1 VLLYQGRFSAK
12 ENTNVAKSK
21 RETTEKAVQPKSSS
35 DTPGLEQKAKSGLS
49 RRSVLKGMSVSAGA
63 LSLAPRTL
71 TGGAPAIRQTG
82 ADDASPAPGVD
93 AQAAPQVVSVADGEF
108 LTTNQGVRINDNQ
121 NTLRAGERGP
131 SLLEDF
137 IFREK
142 ITQFDHERIPER
154 VVHARGSGAHGV
166 FQVYEPQ
173 TQYTRAA
180 FLQDPAVETP
190 VFVRFSTVNGS
201 RGSADT
207 VRDARGF
214 ATKFYTAEGV
224 FDLVGNN
231 IPVFFIQD
239 AIKFPDLVHSF
250 KPEPDHEIP
259 QASTA
264 HDTFWDFISL
274 TPESMHMIMWIM
286 SDRAIPRSL
295 RMMEGFGV
303 HTFRLVN
310 DQGQSTFVKFHWKPL
325 LGVHSLVW
333 DEAQKISG
341 KDPDFHRRDLWEA
354 IEMGGFPEY
363 ELGFQLVSEE
373 EAGNFD
379 FDLLDPTKI
388 IPEDLVPVTPV
399 GKMTLNRN
407 PVNFFMET
415 EQVAF
420 HIGHIVPGIDFSND
434 PLLQGRLFSYL
445 DTQLNR
451 FGTPNFHQLPI
462 NQSKSPI
469 NNFNQDGF
477 MRYANRPGK
486 VNYEPNSLGGG
497 GGPREAGAE
506 EGGFVSYP
514 EEMSGT
520 KARVRSE
527 TFADHYSQATL
538 FYNSMSAPEKEHIT
552 QALQFELGKVMVKDV
567 QQRMV
572 DHLANI
578 DAHLATDVGN
588 YLGVTPQGGSPN
600 TSVGAAKA
608 LSQLETIKDTPKGRK
623 VAILAADGVDAADVQ
638 AMQAALLDAGAAVEV
653 VGTHLGVL
661 TAADGTEIAAPKS
674 VLTTPSVV
682 YDAVYVP
689 SGADSAAAL
698 QGNADAVHFVQEAF
712 KHYKPMAASGEGA
725 DVFATAAINADDPG
739 VILAD
744 AGGAIDAFLA
754 AIGKHRFWDRE
765 RAKLMP
771 A

>member
-1 VLLYQGRFSAK
+1 MAKFKRKSTTKPAMQPNSGASGETSQGG
-12 ENTNVAKSK
+12 V
-21 RETTEKAVQPKSSS
+21 
-35 DTPGLEQKAKSGLS
+35 S
-49 RRSVLKGMSVSAGA
+49 RRSVLKAMGVSAGA
-63 LSLAPRTL
+63 LSIDPRSLA
-71 TGGAPAIRQTG
+71 TG
-82 ADDASPAPGVD
+82 AAPLQQTDPNAPPPPPGADV
-93 AQAAPQVVSVADGEF
+93 QAAPQVVSVADGPF

-142 ITQFDHERIPER
+142 MTHFDHERIPER

-166 FQVYEPQ
+166 FQVYEPL

-214 ATKFYTAEGV
+214 ATKFYTSEGV

-250 KPEPDHEIP
+250 KPEPHHEMP

-264 HDTFWDFISL
+264 HDNFWDFISL
-274 TPESMHMIMWIM
+274 TPESMHMIMWTM
-286 SDRAIPRSL
+286 SDRAIPRSF

-310 DQGQSTFVKFHWKPL
+310 AEGQSTFVKFHWKPQ
-325 LGVHSLVW
+325 LGVHSLEW
-333 DEAQKISG
+333 DEAQKLSG
-341 KDPDFHRRDLWEA
+341 KDPDYHRRDLWDA
-354 IEMGGFPEY
+354 IEMGAFPEF
-363 ELGFQLVSEE
+363 ELGMQLVTED

-415 EQVAF
+415 EQIAF

-486 VNYEPNSLGGG
+486 VNYEPNSLGGE
-497 GGPREAGAE
+497 GGPRQAAAE

-514 EEMSGT
+514 EEMGGA

-527 TFADHYSQATL
+527 TSADHYSQATL
-538 FYNSMSAPEKEHIT
+538 FYNSMSAPEKEHI
-552 QALQFELGKVMVKDV
+552 AKAFKFELGRVMVKDV

-572 DHLANI
+572 DHIANVDAALAE
-578 DAHLATDVGN
+578 DVGS
-588 YLGVTPQGGSPN
+588 YLGVTPKAGSPN
-600 TSVGAAKA
+600 TGVGTAKA
-608 LSQLETIKDTPKGRK
+608 LSQLETIKDTPKGR
-623 VAILAADGVDAADVQ
+623 VIAILAGDGVDAADVA
-638 AMQAALLDAGAAVEV
+638 AMQKALLDAGALKVEV
-653 VGTHLGVL
+653 VGTHLGTL
-661 TAADGTEIAAPKS
+661 TAADGTEIPAPKS
-674 VLTTPSVV
+674 VLTAESVM

-689 SGADSAAAL
+689 SGAGSAEAL
-698 QGNADAVHFVQEAF
+698 QGNADAIHFVQEAF
-712 KHYKPMAASGEGA
+712 KHYKPVAASGEGA
-725 DVFATAAINADDPG
+725 QVFETAAINAGDPG
-739 VILAD
+739 VVVAD